1 MQCSTV
7 VAWSNPARDPC
18 EIKKK
23 GLPFQLKFINYSQAL
38 SNMKGH
44 RMQFLKGPKNMS
56 WSMIGYNTVIGKTIK
71 LSEGPKVM
79 KNVTVVSQ
87 TLKQQKGRRLA
98 STTRRDEKFQW
109 RGPASWQNKNNET
122 LILIS
127 LGRCRWTLDQRTI
140 DTFMQDFCYW
150 FPNALYFALQA
161 RRSLLTPKKAWWNMW
176 RGPVSEQPK
185 DREVA
190 PWSLRL
196 TTHY

>member
-7 VAWSNPARDPC
+7 AAWSKPGLDPC

-23 GLPFQLKFINYSQAL
+23 GLPFQLKFIKHSQAL

-44 RMQFLKGPKNMS
+44 RMQFLKGPNNMS
-56 WSMIGYNTVIGKTIK
+56 WSMIGYYTVFGKTIK

>member
-7 VAWSNPARDPC
+7 VAWSKPGLDPC

-23 GLPFQLKFINYSQAL
+23 GLPFQLKFIKHSQAL

-44 RMQFLKGPKNMS
+44 RMQFLKGPNNMS
-56 WSMIGYNTVIGKTIK
+56 WSMIGYNTVFGKTIK

-79 KNVTVVSQ
+79 KNVTVMSQ
-87 TLKQQKGRRLA
+87 TLIQQKGRRLA
-98 STTRRDEKFQW
+98 STIGRNEKFQW

-127 LGRCRWTLDQRTI
+127 LGRCRWTLDQRTK
-140 DTFMQDFCYW
+140 DAFMQDFCYS
-150 FPNALYFALQA
+150 FPNALYFASQA
-161 RRSLLTPKKAWWNMW
+161 CRSLLTPEKAWWNIW
-176 RGPVSEQPK
+176 RGPASEQPK
-185 DREVA
+185 DMEVA